1 MAQQPYVIG
10 QTAVQNVAKY
20 LAGDRSLPPATYVPS
35 ILVTKEN
42 AAEAQKTLGQTDGK

>member
-1 MAQQPYVIG
+1 
-10 QTAVQNVAKY
+10 
-20 LAGDRSLPPATYVPS
+20 VPS